1 MFKINLSQMAAC
13 VDESRLAWLDADKGP
28 PEPVHYAELIA
39 ALEVARLKLPP
50 LYRTAA
56 AEPFLSALK
65 DLGAAKFAQVLHKD
79 PKRES
84 TAGLMI
90 DIAQAILQN
99 SEGYQATPL
108 DAFQE
113 VISDLYDGFLSAEDR
128 RGIKPP
134 DYEVIPPLVKW
145 GNPDSGPYTWP
156 VDATSSFGL
165 RVGVVNLP
173 PANARHGLCAW
184 AALGHECGGHDILHA
199 DEGLLKELTDRSQMA
214 LMKAKLGIRIAD
226 YWSSR
231 MDETA
236 SDVLGVL
243 NLGPAA
249 AVGVI
254 AYFRGINAALGYG
267 PKLSSDGPAD
277 DPHPADLVRGYVSAE
292 VVRLLLFSSAGMWAD
307 AIVKETDKDAGKIV
321 LAGDHITALQAK
333 KAAAVVARTI
343 AATALDALDG
353 HAFSEI
359 QNWRNRDEL
368 LVAKLMPSLSTA
380 ASLPATYA
388 GGSYAAHVVS
398 AAVMAALE
406 NAAPIPKIFERM
418 VGVLKQMHDANPS
431 WGPLYVVHPGDI
443 ARDFVI
449 GFRPPAKIARKAR

>member
-13 VDESRLAWLDADKGP
+13 VEEARLAWLDGDKGP
-28 PEPVHYAELIA
+28 PEPIHYAELIA
-39 ALEVARLKLPP
+39 ALEVARTKLPP
-50 LYRTAA
+50 LYRVAA

-65 DLGAAKFAQVLHKD
+65 DLGAAKFAQVLHTD

-84 TAGLMI
+84 TGGLMI

-128 RGIKPP
+128 RGVKTP
-134 DYEVIPPLVKW
+134 DYEVIAPLVKW
-145 GNPDSGPYTWP
+145 GNPESGPYTWP

-165 RVGVVNLP
+165 HVGVVNLP

-199 DEGLLKELTDRSQMA
+199 DEGLLKELTDRTQVA

-226 YWSSR
+226 YWSQR

-249 AVGVI
+249 AIGVI
-254 AYFRGINAALGYG
+254 AYFRGIDAALGYG

-277 DPHPADLVRGYVSAE
+277 DPHPADVVRGYLAAE
-292 VVRLLLFSSAGMWAD
+292 VVRLLLFSSAGLWAD
-307 AIVKETDKDAGKIV
+307 AIVKETDKDAKSIT
-321 LAGDHITALQAK
+321 LAGTKVTTLQAK
-333 KAAAVVARTI
+333 KSAAVVAQTI
-343 AATALDALDG
+343 AAAKLDSLDG

-359 QNWRNRDEL
+359 QNWRNVDEL
-368 LVAKLMPSLSTA
+368 LVAKLMPSLSTTA
-380 ASLPATYA
+380 TLPATYA
-388 GGSYAAHVVS
+388 GGTYAAHVVS

-406 NAAPIPKIFERM
+406 KAAPIPKIFERM
-418 VGVLKQMHDANPS
+418 IGVLKQMHDANPS

-449 GFRPPAKIARKAR
+449 GFRPPAKMARKPK

>member
-1 MFKINLSQMAAC
+1 MFKINLSRMAAC
-13 VDESRLAWLDADKGP
+13 TEESRLAWLDADKGP
-28 PEPVHYAELIA
+28 PEPTHYAELIA
-39 ALEVARLKLPP
+39 ALEVARIKLPP
-50 LYRTAA
+50 LYRMAA
-56 AEPFLSALK
+56 AEPFLAAMK

-79 PKRES
+79 PKREG
-84 TAGLMI
+84 TAGLLI
-90 DIAQAILQN
+90 DTAQAILQN
-99 SEGYQATPL
+99 GEGYQATPL

-128 RGIKPP
+128 RGVKVP
-134 DYEVIPPLVKW
+134 DYEKITPLVKW
-145 GNPDSGPYTWP
+145 GYPDSGPYTWP
-156 VDATSSFGL
+156 VDATSAFGL

-199 DEGLLKELTDRSQMA
+199 DAGLLREVTDRVQSA
-214 LMKAKLGIRIAD
+214 LLKAKLGMRIAD
-226 YWSSR
+226 YWTSR

-277 DPHPADLVRGYVSAE
+277 DPHPADLVRGYLAADL
-292 VVRLLLFSSAGMWAD
+292 VRLLLFSNAGLWAD
-307 AIVKETDKDAGKIV
+307 AIVKETDKDAGRIT
-321 LAGDHITALQAK
+321 LAGDKVTLLLAK
-333 KAAAVVARTI
+333 KAATVVAQTI
-343 AATALDALDG
+343 AATKLDAPDG

-359 QNWRNRDEL
+359 QNWRDVDEL
-368 LVAKLMPSLSTA
+368 LIAKLMPSLSTT
-380 ASLPATYA
+380 ASVPSTYVI
-388 GGSYAAHVVS
+388 GTYAAHVVS

-406 NAAPIPKIFERM
+406 NAAPIPKIFGRM
-418 VGVLKQMHDANPS
+418 IEVLKQMHDGNPS
-431 WGPLYVVHPGDI
+431 WGPLYIVHPGDI

-449 GFRPPAKIARKAR
+449 GSRPPAKMVRKPK